1 MKTTEKIIEMLEQQ
15 EQQLW
20 ESLKTSRLV
29 FGVDTEASHR
39 AVARWNTTNEILQS
53 IKTICNEKTT

>member
-20 ESLKTSRLV
+20 ESLKTSRSV

-39 AVARWNTTNEILQS
+39 AAARWNTTNEILQD
-53 IKTICNEKTT
+53 IKKLLNETN